1 MTIQDQRQKHV
12 IGLAKL
18 GKESAMNYSK
28 KRAENKKT
36 LKKKK
41 VMKKKKKGMRKY

>member
-1 MTIQDQRQKHV
+1 
-12 IGLAKL
+12 
-18 GKESAMNYSK
+18 MNYSK

-41 VMKKKKKGMRKY
+41 VMKKPKRKGMRKY